1 MATDPIPV
9 IVTPLQPIS
18 PEDDATL
25 QAIEA
30 LEARS
35 IDPDPEPYIP
45 RVAPRPVV
53 TAKAVII
60 EPRTVKMV
68 APTPA
73 PAPKTM
79 EPIITRTAVADA
91 HNVVKHTT
99 PTPTPAPKPSPQL
112 LPKPK
117 VHKTPA
123 VEIAEELANAP
134 PTIPGD
140 APFQPFSKQKPSK
153 KSLLIIVGVIMVL
166 GLIIGGYF
174 VWQSLHGS

>member
-1 MATDPIPV
+1 MATDLIPV
-9 IVTPLQPIS
+9 NATPSQPIS

-45 RVAPRPVV
+45 RVSSRPVV
-53 TAKAVII
+53 TATPVII
-60 EPRTVKMV
+60 EPRSIKMV

-79 EPIITRTAVADA
+79 EPIITKTAVATA
-91 HNVVKHTT
+91 QGVVKNTT
-99 PTPTPAPKPSPQL
+99 PTAMPAPQVP
-112 LPKPK
+112 PKPK
-117 VHKTPA
+117 VHKTLA

-134 PTIPGD
+134 PTVPGD

-153 KSLLIIVGVIMVL
+153 KSLLIIVGVILVL
-166 GLIIGGYF
+166 GLIVGGYF
-174 VWQSLHGS
+174 GWQSLHGS

>member
-1 MATDPIPV
+1 MATDPIPI

-53 TAKAVII
+53 TATAVII
-60 EPRTVKMV
+60 EPRTVKIV
-68 APTPA
+68 TPV
-73 PAPKTM
+73 PVPIPKII
-79 EPIITRTAVADA
+79 EPIITKTAVATA
-91 HNVVKHTT
+91 QVVVKHIT
-99 PTPTPAPKPSPQL
+99 PTPTPDTTLP
-112 LPKPK
+112 PKPK

-134 PTIPGD
+134 PTLPGD

-153 KSLLIIVGVIMVL
+153 KSLLIIVGVILVL
-166 GLIIGGYF
+166 GLIVGGYF
-174 VWQSLHGS
+174 GWQSLHST

>member
-1 MATDPIPV
+1 MATDQIPV
-9 IVTPLQPIS
+9 NPTPTQPMS

-35 IDPDPEPYIP
+35 IDPNPEPYVP
-45 RVAPRPVV
+45 RVAPRSVI
-53 TAKAVII
+53 TATTVII
-60 EPRTVKMV
+60 EPRVVKVV
-68 APTPA
+68 APMPA

-79 EPIITRTAVADA
+79 EPIITKTSAATAHV
-91 HNVVKHTT
+91 VVKHTT
-99 PTPTPAPKPSPQL
+99 PAPMPAAMPSPQL
-112 LPKPK
+112 PPKPK

-134 PTIPGD
+134 PTVPGD

-153 KSLLIIVGVIMVL
+153 KSLLIIVGVILVI
-166 GLIIGGYF
+166 GLIVGGYLG
-174 VWQSLHGS
+174 WQSLLGS

>member
-9 IVTPLQPIS
+9 NATPSQPIS

-53 TAKAVII
+53 TATPVII
-60 EPRTVKMV
+60 EPRAVKV
-68 APTPA
+68 IAPTPA

-79 EPIITRTAVADA
+79 ERIITKTSVATAQV
-91 HNVVKHTT
+91 VVKHTA
-99 PTPTPAPKPSPQL
+99 PTPTPAPQV

-134 PTIPGD
+134 PTVPGE

-153 KSLLIIVGVIMVL
+153 KSLLIIVGVILVL
-166 GLIIGGYF
+166 GLIVGGYLG
-174 VWQSLHGS
+174 WQSLHVS

>member
-9 IVTPLQPIS
+9 NATPSQPIS

-53 TAKAVII
+53 TATAVII
-60 EPRTVKMV
+60 EPRTVKIV
-68 APTPA
+68 TPV
-73 PAPKTM
+73 PVPIRKTID
-79 EPIITRTAVADA
+79 PIITKTAIVTAQDI
-91 HNVVKHTT
+91 VKHTT
-99 PTPTPAPKPSPQL
+99 PIPTPAPQL
-112 LPKPK
+112 PPKPK

-134 PTIPGD
+134 PTLPGD

-153 KSLLIIVGVIMVL
+153 KSLLIIVGVILVL
-166 GLIIGGYF
+166 GLIVSGYF
-174 VWQSLHGS
+174 GWQSLHSN